1 MLTYCCASLL
11 DFFPKKGVNPPQ
23 ATHES
28 EIKQMEAHVLL
39 IIRDVKIQRH
49 HHNEKVE
56 KKNQQQQQTNNDNNR
71 FNKQNNNFARA
82 SHYFVHFFVITA
94 RLISENAYFRVL
106 WRT

>member
-11 DFFPKKGVNPPQ
+11 DFFPKKGVNPLQ

-28 EIKQMEAHVLL
+28 EITQMEAHVLL
-39 IIRDVKIQRH
+39 IIRDVKIQRDH
-49 HHNEKVE
+49 RNEKVE
-56 KKNQQQQQTNNDNNR
+56 KKQQQQQQTNNDNNR

-82 SHYFVHFFVITA
+82 SHYFVHFFAITA

>member
-82 SHYFVHFFVITA
+82 SHYFVHFFAITA
-94 RLISENAYFRVL
+94 
-106 WRT
+106 

>member
-1 MLTYCCASLL
+1 
-11 DFFPKKGVNPPQ
+11 
-23 ATHES
+23 
-28 EIKQMEAHVLL
+28 MEAHVLL

-82 SHYFVHFFVITA
+82 SHVHHTISHFFAITA
-94 RLISENAYFRVL
+94 RLSENAYFRVL

>member
-1 MLTYCCASLL
+1 
-11 DFFPKKGVNPPQ
+11 
-23 ATHES
+23 
-28 EIKQMEAHVLL
+28 MEAHVLL

-82 SHYFVHFFVITA
+82 LLYFVHFFAITA

>member
-82 SHYFVHFFVITA
+82 LLYFVHFFAITA